1 MISVE
6 CGISVTAPRTITEE
20 GWSFMENG
28 FWDYERYGCWV
39 KGPCGEQHEF
49 LPNEV
54 GTIETRK
61 MCEKTVLV
69 ERIEKNLLKIT
80 VS

>member
-1 MISVE
+1 MISIE
-6 CGISVTAPRTITEE
+6 CGVSVTSPRTITEE

-49 LPNEV
+49 FPNEIGDV
-54 GTIETRK
+54 ESRY
-61 MCEKTVLV
+61 MCGQTVTA

-80 VS
+80 VT